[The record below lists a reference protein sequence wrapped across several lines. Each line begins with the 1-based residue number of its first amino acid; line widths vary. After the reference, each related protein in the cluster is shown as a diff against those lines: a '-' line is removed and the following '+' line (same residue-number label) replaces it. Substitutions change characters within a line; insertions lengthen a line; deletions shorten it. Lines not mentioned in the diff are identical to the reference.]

1 MKDTNA
7 KKLCTEFNKFK
18 RKVRELGFEFIG
30 DQELE
35 AHCTE
40 DSKNNPRSYVI
51 LSATKM
57 VARSS

>member
-1 MKDTNA
+1 MNNTNA

-18 RKVRELGFEFIG
+18 KRVRELGFEFIG

-35 AHCTE
+35 AHCTDE
-40 DSKNNPRSYVI
+40 SKNNPRSYI
-51 LSATKM
+51 TLSTTKM